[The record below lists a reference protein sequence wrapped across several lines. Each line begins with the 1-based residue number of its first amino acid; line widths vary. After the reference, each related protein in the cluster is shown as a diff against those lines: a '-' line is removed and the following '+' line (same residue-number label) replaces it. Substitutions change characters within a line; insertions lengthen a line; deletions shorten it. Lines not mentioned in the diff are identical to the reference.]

1 MTLRIWAIKLS
12 EIKPLSRERLLLLG
26 ARCAMRVEPW
36 LPPDTETLWSRGLE
50 HVVASAFS
58 ESDPADAAT
67 LRRRLSDRGAIAC
80 DSMQSVDKTLGEC
93 MSYTT
98 QALARAIDATTLDFG
113 APMKKAIIEAAKLSA
128 SIAAV
133 LAHAGRVDVPP
144 GADAVDVACV
154 AMWDAIRADIPFL
167 AGGRSDFKNA
177 EDRVR
182 ALRDCAAFWVGRAP
196 GWASRP
202 DAVDL

>member
-1 MTLRIWAIKLS
+1 MTLRILAIKRS
-12 EIKPLSRERLLLLG
+12 EIKQLSRERLLLLG

-36 LPPDTETLWSRGLE
+36 LPPDTETMWSRGLE

-58 ESDPADAAT
+58 ESDPADAPT
-67 LRRRLSDRGAIAC
+67 LRRRLSDRGVIAC
-80 DSMQSVDKTLGEC
+80 DSMRFVDKTFGEC

-98 QALARAIDATTLDFG
+98 QALARAIDATLDFG

-144 GADAVDVACV
+144 GVDAVDAACV
-154 AMWDAIRADIPFL
+154 AMWDAIRADIPVL
-167 AGGRSDFKNA
+167 AGRQADLKNA

-182 ALRDCAAFWVGRAP
+182 ALRDCAPFWVGRAP
-196 GWASRP
+196 DWAKRP